1 MLLEGPFLEKLSS
14 LERILAGLDKEVKLQ
29 YMKTE
34 LIEEWQINCTAEKG
48 QVKLPAEEYIDRLV
62 YPEKQKDFEELIGH

>member
-1 MLLEGPFLEKLSS
+1 MKLEKISN
-14 LERILAGLDKEVKLQ
+14 ETRNICRVKLQ

-34 LIEEWQINCTAEKG
+34 LIEEWQINWTAEKR
-48 QVKLPAEEYIDRLV
+48 QIKLPAEEYIDRLV

>member
-1 MLLEGPFLEKLSS
+1 MKLEKISN
-14 LERILAGLDKEVKLQ
+14 ETRNICRVKLQ

-34 LIEEWQINCTAEKG
+34 LIEEWQINCTAEKR
-48 QVKLPAEEYIDRLV
+48 QIKLPAEEYIDRLV

>member
-1 MLLEGPFLEKLSS
+1 
-14 LERILAGLDKEVKLQ
+14 
-29 YMKTE
+29 MKTE

-62 YPEKQKDFEELIGH
+62 YPEKQKDFEELIGHLEVRGSRKIFTCLKFL